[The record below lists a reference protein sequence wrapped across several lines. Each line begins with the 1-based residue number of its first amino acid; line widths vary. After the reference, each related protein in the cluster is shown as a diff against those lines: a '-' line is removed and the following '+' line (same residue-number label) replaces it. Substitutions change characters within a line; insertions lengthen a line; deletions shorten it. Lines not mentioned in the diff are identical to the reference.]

1 MNSSV
6 LKRKKW
12 NVLVRGNGATEEVM
26 ADGLDRLRKAMPD
39 LVHKDPLS
47 TEVREW
53 LDRAYDAVTG
63 VDEIEGVILRVH
75 QQLLFNSAEKATASA
90 EIARTI
96 DRAARVSSI
105 LHRLGVPHPLDEH

>member
-1 MNSSV
+1 MNSNV

-39 LVHKDPLS
+39 LVHQDPLS

-75 QQLLFNSAEKATASA
+75 QRLLLNSAEKTTASA

-105 LHRLGVPHPLDEH
+105 LHRLGVPHPLAEH